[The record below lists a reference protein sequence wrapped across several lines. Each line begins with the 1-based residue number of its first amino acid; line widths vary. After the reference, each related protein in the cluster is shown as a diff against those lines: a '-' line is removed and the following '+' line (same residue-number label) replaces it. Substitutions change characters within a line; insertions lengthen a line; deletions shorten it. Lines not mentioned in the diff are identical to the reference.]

1 MLSILVLP
9 LNGLNKAELYRFFH
23 KKWSIIAASI
33 HFRLYWSLLFM
44 SLSSFGLFMVKTATT
59 FCTICASMSKEV
71 LAVCILFGFSL
82 LTLSSCS
89 NISAEDDNQAT
100 RLMFTDFERK
110 IAQKMALDIR
120 YFCSKVPIKGEH
132 CQQGVT
138 KLPTVLADLVQ
149 TADIGAV
156 VLFAENLVSNQQIIQ
171 LTHDLQKA
179 ALMSKSAK
187 PLIISIDQEGGRVVR
202 LPHAT
207 SFAGNMA
214 IGATYVNNQTKYASS
229 SSRVIGAELNI
240 LGINNNYAPVIDV
253 NTNAD
258 NPVIN
263 TRSFGENPQ
272 QVAEL
277 GVAAVNGL
285 QAQGV
290 MATLKHFPG
299 HGDTSIDSHLGLPRV
314 DHDLALIEKTDLAP
328 FKWAIEHSDPAMIM
342 TAHIQYPALDN
353 TTFTSDNGDEIIRP
367 ATMSRKILTDLLRNK
382 MAFKGIIATDAL
394 DMAGIAHYFDKV
406 TATVETLSAGADLA
420 VMPFKIR
427 SPEDIAKF
435 TIFVQAVS
443 KKLADKIA
451 QGQLSISDI
460 DESLARLNHYK
471 EQYIHL
477 PTTTIAE
484 QVAQAD
490 KLIASE
496 NHLAEQQLLA
506 NSATTLL
513 KNNANTL
520 PIVPADIKQIHLLV
534 ANEQEQ
540 QALQS
545 AIVKQWQKSGQRQ
558 LKITSIIAEQ
568 DEALA
573 KIQNIKQLI
582 QADLVI
588 TTMSVKAGS
597 AVDLGGIDDLL
608 RQAVNSHKSGQ
619 PLSTQAK
626 ASYGQLVQLQ
636 MALANEQKIK
646 SLLLAQ
652 GSPFLIEPYLSSA
665 DAALLMFD
673 DKVMADKEGNYFS
686 AGMNASIAIAIGQQ
700 AYGVLPVRLK

>member
-1 MLSILVLP
+1 
-9 LNGLNKAELYRFFH
+9 
-23 KKWSIIAASI
+23 
-33 HFRLYWSLLFM
+33 
-44 SLSSFGLFMVKTATT
+44 MVKAATV
-59 FCTICASMSKEV
+59 FCKTQLLMSKKV
-71 LAVCILFGFSL
+71 LAVYILFGFFL

-89 NISAEDDNQAT
+89 NISTEDDNQAT

-120 YFCSKVPIKGEH
+120 YFCSEAPIKGEH

-138 KLPTVLADLVQ
+138 KLPTALADLIQ
-149 TADIGAV
+149 ATDIGAV

-214 IGATYVNNQTKYASS
+214 IGATYVNNKTKYASS
-229 SSRVIGAELNI
+229 SSRVIGAELNV

-328 FKWAIEHSDPAMIM
+328 FKWVIEHSDPAMIM
-342 TAHIQYPALDN
+342 TAHIQYPALDSA
-353 TTFTSDNGDEIIRP
+353 TITSNNGDKIIRP
-367 ATMSRKILTDLLRNK
+367 ATMSRKILTDLLRDK

-427 SPEDIAKF
+427 APEDIAKF
-435 TIFVQAVS
+435 KVFVQTVS

-451 QGQLSISDI
+451 QGQLSASDI

-496 NHLAEQQLLA
+496 SHLAEQQLLA

-513 KNNANTL
+513 KNNVNTL
-520 PIVPADIKQIHLLV
+520 PIVPADIKHIHLLV

-545 AIVKQWQKSGQRQ
+545 AIVKQWQKAGQRQ
-558 LKITSIIAEQ
+558 LKITSIIADQ
-568 DEALA
+568 DKALA

-588 TTMSVKAGS
+588 ATMSVKAGS
-597 AVDLGGIDDLL
+597 VVDLGGIDDLL

-619 PLSTQAK
+619 VLPEQALSTQTLSTQVK
-626 ASYGQLVQLQ
+626 TNYGQLVQLQ
-636 MALANEQKIK
+636 MALAKEQKIK
-646 SLLLAQ
+646 SLLIAQ
-652 GSPFLIEPYLSSA
+652 GSPFLIKPYLSSA

-700 AYGVLPVRLK
+700 ANGVLPVTLK

>member
-1 MLSILVLP
+1 
-9 LNGLNKAELYRFFH
+9 
-23 KKWSIIAASI
+23 
-33 HFRLYWSLLFM
+33 
-44 SLSSFGLFMVKTATT
+44 
-59 FCTICASMSKEV
+59 
-71 LAVCILFGFSL
+71 
-82 LTLSSCS
+82 
-89 NISAEDDNQAT
+89 
-100 RLMFTDFERK
+100 MFTDFERK

-120 YFCSKVPIKGEH
+120 YFCSEAPIKGEH

-138 KLPTVLADLVQ
+138 KLPTALADLIQ
-149 TADIGAV
+149 ATDIGAV

-214 IGATYVNNQTKYASS
+214 IGATYVNNKTKYASS
-229 SSRVIGAELNI
+229 SSRVIGAELNV

-328 FKWAIEHSDPAMIM
+328 FKWVIEHSDPAMIM
-342 TAHIQYPALDN
+342 TAHIQYPALDSA
-353 TTFTSDNGDEIIRP
+353 TITSNNGDKIIRP
-367 ATMSRKILTDLLRNK
+367 ATMSRKILTDLLRDK

-427 SPEDIAKF
+427 APEDIAKF
-435 TIFVQAVS
+435 KVFVQAVS

-451 QGQLSISDI
+451 QGQLSASDI

-496 NHLAEQQLLA
+496 GHLAEQQLLA

-513 KNNANTL
+513 KNNVDTL
-520 PIVPADIKQIHLLV
+520 PIVPADIKHIHLLV

-545 AIVKQWQKSGQRQ
+545 AIVKQWQKAGQRQ
-558 LKITSIIAEQ
+558 LKITSIIADQ
-568 DEALA
+568 DKALA

-588 TTMSVKAGS
+588 ATMSVKAGS
-597 AVDLGGIDDLL
+597 VVDLGGIDDLL
-608 RQAVNSHKSGQ
+608 RQAVNSLKSGQ
-619 PLSTQAK
+619 VLPEQALSTKTLPTQALSTQVK
-626 ASYGQLVQLQ
+626 ANYGQLVQLQ
-636 MALANEQKIK
+636 MALAKEKKIK
-646 SLLLAQ
+646 SLLIAQ
-652 GSPFLIEPYLSSA
+652 GSPFLIKPYLSSA

-686 AGMNASIAIAIGQQ
+686 AGMNASIAIVIGQQ
-700 AYGVLPVRLK
+700 ANGVLPVTLK

>member
-1 MLSILVLP
+1 
-9 LNGLNKAELYRFFH
+9 
-23 KKWSIIAASI
+23 
-33 HFRLYWSLLFM
+33 
-44 SLSSFGLFMVKTATT
+44 
-59 FCTICASMSKEV
+59 MSKKV
-71 LAVCILFGFSL
+71 LAVYILFGFFL

-89 NISAEDDNQAT
+89 NISTEDDNQAT

-120 YFCSKVPIKGEH
+120 YFCSEAPIKGEH

-138 KLPTVLADLVQ
+138 KLPTALADLIQ
-149 TADIGAV
+149 ATDIGAV

-214 IGATYVNNQTKYASS
+214 IGATYVNNKTKYASS
-229 SSRVIGAELNI
+229 SSRVIGAELNV

-328 FKWAIEHSDPAMIM
+328 FKWVIEHSDPAMIM
-342 TAHIQYPALDN
+342 TAHIQYPALDSA
-353 TTFTSDNGDEIIRP
+353 TITSNNGDKIIRP
-367 ATMSRKILTDLLRNK
+367 ATMSRKILTDLLRDK

-427 SPEDIAKF
+427 APEDIAKF
-435 TIFVQAVS
+435 KVFVQTVS

-451 QGQLSISDI
+451 QGQLSASDI

-496 NHLAEQQLLA
+496 SHLAEQQLLA

-513 KNNANTL
+513 KNNVNTL
-520 PIVPADIKQIHLLV
+520 PIVPADIKHIHLLV

-545 AIVKQWQKSGQRQ
+545 AIVKQWQKAGQRQ
-558 LKITSIIAEQ
+558 LKITSIIADQ
-568 DEALA
+568 DKALA

-588 TTMSVKAGS
+588 ATMSVKAGS
-597 AVDLGGIDDLL
+597 VVDLGGIDDLL

-619 PLSTQAK
+619 VLPEQALSTQTLSTQVK
-626 ASYGQLVQLQ
+626 TNYGQLVQLQ
-636 MALANEQKIK
+636 MALAKEQKIK
-646 SLLLAQ
+646 SLLIAQ
-652 GSPFLIEPYLSSA
+652 GSPFLIKPYLSSA

-700 AYGVLPVRLK
+700 ANGVLPVTLK

>member
-1 MLSILVLP
+1 MI
-9 LNGLNKAELYRFFH
+9 
-23 KKWSIIAASI
+23 KK
-33 HFRLYWSLLFM
+33 
-44 SLSSFGLFMVKTATT
+44 
-59 FCTICASMSKEV
+59 V
-71 LAVCILFGFSL
+71 LAVCILFGFFL

-89 NISAEDDNQAT
+89 NISTEDDNQAT

-120 YFCSKVPIKGEH
+120 YFCSEAPIKGEH

-138 KLPTVLADLVQ
+138 KLPTALADLIQ
-149 TADIGAV
+149 ATDIGAV

-214 IGATYVNNQTKYASS
+214 IGATYVNNKTKYASS
-229 SSRVIGAELNI
+229 SSRVIGAELNV

-328 FKWAIEHSDPAMIM
+328 FKWVIEHSDPAMIM
-342 TAHIQYPALDN
+342 TAHIQYPALDSA
-353 TTFTSDNGDEIIRP
+353 TITSNNGDKIIRP
-367 ATMSRKILTDLLRNK
+367 ATMSRKILTDLLRDK

-427 SPEDIAKF
+427 APEDIAKF
-435 TIFVQAVS
+435 KVFVQAVS

-451 QGQLSISDI
+451 QGQLSASDI

-496 NHLAEQQLLA
+496 GHLAEQQLLA

-513 KNNANTL
+513 KNNVDTL
-520 PIVPADIKQIHLLV
+520 PIVPADIKHIHLLV

-545 AIVKQWQKSGQRQ
+545 AIVKQWQKAGQRQ
-558 LKITSIIAEQ
+558 LKITSIIADQ
-568 DEALA
+568 DKALA

-588 TTMSVKAGS
+588 ATMSVKAGS
-597 AVDLGGIDDLL
+597 VVDLGGIDDLL
-608 RQAVNSHKSGQ
+608 RQAVNSLKSGQ
-619 PLSTQAK
+619 VLPEQALSTKTLPTQALSTQVK
-626 ASYGQLVQLQ
+626 ANYGQLVQLQ
-636 MALANEQKIK
+636 MALAKEKKIK
-646 SLLLAQ
+646 SLLIAQ
-652 GSPFLIEPYLSSA
+652 GSPFLIKPYLSSA

-686 AGMNASIAIAIGQQ
+686 AGMNASIAIVIGQQ
-700 AYGVLPVRLK
+700 ANGVLPVTLK